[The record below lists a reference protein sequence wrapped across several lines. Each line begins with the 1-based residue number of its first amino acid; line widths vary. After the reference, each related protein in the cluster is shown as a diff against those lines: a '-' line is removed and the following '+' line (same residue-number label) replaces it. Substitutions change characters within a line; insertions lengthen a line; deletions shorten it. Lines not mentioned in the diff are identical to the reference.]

1 MINIIVGTC
10 INTDSIITNDII
22 IDSIIVCKIRTM
34 TYHNVLLT
42 VNENTA
48 FLLEVRKNE
57 DNERDNDE
65 TMFTNNGFFP
75 QNHDRLRLKYYECSG

>member
-22 IDSIIVCKIRTM
+22 IDSIIACKVRTM
-34 TYHNVLLT
+34 TYHNVLLA
-42 VNENTA
+42 VNENTV
-48 FLLEVRKNE
+48 FLLKVRKNE

-65 TMFTNNGFFP
+65 TMFTNKNFFP
-75 QNHDRLRLKYYECSG
+75 QNHDRLRLKHYESSH